1 MKKNNA
7 NFTNRIIDL
16 ELLTFALEEQDLR
29 VVVDS
34 SMKASD
40 KCMGV
45 VQNQIEMQGLL
56 GKWQKTKHRGITV
69 WL

>member
-1 MKKNNA
+1 MKKNA
-7 NFTNRIIDL
+7 NFTNRMIDL
-16 ELLTFALEEQDLR
+16 ELLTFAAEEQDLM
-29 VVVDS
+29 VMVDS

-56 GKWQKTKHRGITV
+56 GKWQKTKYHGITV